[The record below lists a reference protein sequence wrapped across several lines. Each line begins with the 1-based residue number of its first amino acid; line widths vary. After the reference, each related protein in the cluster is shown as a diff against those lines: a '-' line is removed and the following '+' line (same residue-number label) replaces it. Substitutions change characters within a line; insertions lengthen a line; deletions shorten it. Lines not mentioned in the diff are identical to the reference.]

1 MRWLAVTESV
11 EINGRPEPKESHY
24 FCWPWSL
31 KVLGNKWIAFNTRY
45 FLAAA
50 LPINLQ
56 ERTIN
61 KVLTDSVKKNV
72 LTQLLIQ
79 RLKPESKALVIKVC
93 EHITD
98 NVIVW
103 LGLNSRTKPTERNA
117 LNNRLDTMTSRMKW
131 VLWVFLFFLMH
142 AFISLS
148 NLCFYVNVFF

>member
-1 MRWLAVTESV
+1 MTESV

-45 FLAAA
+45 FLAAT

-61 KVLTDSVKKNV
+61 KVLTDRVKKTSVV

-79 RLKPESKALVIKVC
+79 RLKPESKASVIKVC

-98 NVIVW
+98 NVIV
-103 LGLNSRTKPTERNA
+103 
-117 LNNRLDTMTSRMKW
+117 
-131 VLWVFLFFLMH
+131 
-142 AFISLS
+142 
-148 NLCFYVNVFF
+148 